1 MIHARFVRPL
11 ALVLGAAAAGGCA
24 TKRDVRDLRSDIS
37 VLEARQDSL
46 ARASEARQRM
56 LLDSVRAGTDLLV
69 RVRGDLG
76 HQLLD
81 LEQQLLQIQELVG
94 QSQRRLQELNQQME
108 TNRERLQQPIA
119 GDTSQGGAPN
129 IAPPPAGT
137 PSADVLYQLGADQLQ
152 KGAAATARKAFQ
164 QLLKSYPNDP
174 HAPDAQFNLAE
185 TYVLDQ
191 QYDSA
196 YAAFDQVV
204 ELYPSS
210 PRAPAALFRAGVV
223 AQEHGSAKKARDYFE
238 RVRARYPKSDEAAAA
253 ATKLRH
259 LKR

>member
-1 MIHARFVRPL
+1 MIETRIVRPL
-11 ALVLGAAAAGGCA
+11 ALFLGAAALAGCA
-24 TKRDVRDLRSDIS
+24 TKRDVRDLRAQIA
-37 VLEARQDSL
+37 VLDAKQDSL
-46 ARASEARQRM
+46 ARVAERRQAM

-81 LEQQLLQIQELVG
+81 LEQQLVQIQELVG
-94 QSQRRLQELNQQME
+94 QSQRRLQDLNQQME
-108 TNRERLQQPIA
+108 ANRERLQEPLP
-119 GDTSQGGAPN
+119 GDTTGGAPRN
-129 IAPPPAGT
+129 VAPPPAGT
-137 PSADVLYQLGADQLQ
+137 PGPDVLYQLGADQLQ

-164 QLLKSYPNDP
+164 QLLESYPNDAR
-174 HAPDAQFNLAE
+174 APDAQFGLAE

-191 QYDSA
+191 KYDSA

-210 PRAPAALFRAGVV
+210 PRAPAALLRAGVV

-238 RVRARYPKSDEAAAA
+238 RVRARYPKSDEATEAAA
-253 ATKLRH
+253 KLRR